1 MNTDNTRSGIDKAPN
16 KGNKGASSA
25 HMAAIREKSN
35 TVRKKRMEERQSFF
49 LDNLRKCHGIVAH
62 AVRAC
67 DGTINYRS
75 IRRWR
80 DEDEAFSKAYDEAIL
95 AGVSRIESVAY
106 ELATGTYSSD
116 MQPDPSLIKFILT
129 HKHGDYSK
137 DQTIKVEA
145 SVTAMRQQ
153 ESVDD
158 LKRLLQEQAMIAGS
172 VAPASLPMGG
182 GLTDATD
189 STGPPEVPT
198 QSTEKQDD
206 RPPSS

>member
-1 MNTDNTRSGIDKAPN
+1 M
-16 KGNKGASSA
+16 AS
-25 HMAAIREKSN
+25 IRKKSN
-35 TVRKKRMEERQSFF
+35 TVRKKRMEERQAFF
-49 LDNLRKCHGIVAH
+49 LDNLRQCHGIVAH

-129 HKHGDYSK
+129 HKHNDYSK

-153 ESVDD
+153 ENVDD
-158 LKRLLQEQAMIAGS
+158 LKRLLQDQAMIAGS
-172 VAPASLPMGG
+172 VASASLPMGG
-182 GLTDATD
+182 SLTASTN

-198 QSTEKQDD
+198 HSTEKQDD
-206 RPPSS
+206 EPASS